1 MKISVRILFVFL
13 VTLFSIFILT
23 KPSFAQVQK
32 PVNQVVN
39 SYAAPNTN
47 PDVPNNLHTWTQ
59 SVMLEVMS
67 SMVCQLSGIDP
78 TNPSAKCLGV
88 DRQTGKLGFVQQGG
102 GAIGIMGGLI
112 ASTLTPPIHT
122 RDYIAYLSNNFGL
135 VKPTYAA
142 NQTGF
147 SSLSPLMGTWALF
160 RNIVYLIFVLVFLV
174 VGIAIMLR
182 VKIDPRTVMT
192 IQNQIPK
199 IIIGLVLVTFSFAI
213 AGLLIDV
220 MWIAIYLFI
229 NVLSQADPSFGPAAA
244 GKVTQSLNNTT
255 LGFVNNAG
263 LYNNGILGVTTGAAG
278 SVAGII
284 SSVFSGSGSVTQS
297 GGSFLDFLTN
307 PIGSVVGAVFSIL
320 LQIIGGV
327 AAFLII
333 LIAILWAMFKLWFA
347 LLNAYIFILV
357 DIIFAPFWIV
367 TGLLPG
373 GQSMGFGGW
382 LRDMLGNLSAFP
394 ATVAM
399 FLLGKVLIDNFGTN
413 ASAQAFLP
421 PLIGNPA
428 SQGVSVFG
436 SLIALGI
443 IFTTPHVVSITKA
456 AFKAPKI
463 DLGPIEESIGAGQ
476 AVVGGAI
483 GGATGSLFKKD
494 QYGNPIAP
502 GSLWMSKHVTNP
514 AAKLFLGMNYKNPQ
528 EISED
533 LEQHRENVTAKR
545 ENRPATIFADLRR
558 KELQNRVGK
567 ADLDAAD
574 IAERQAAAKA
584 KAESEAENNNGGGQ
598 TPPPT
603 T

>member
-1 MKISVRILFVFL
+1 MKIAVRILFVFL
-13 VTLFSIFILT
+13 ITFFSIFLFT
-23 KPSFAQVQK
+23 KASFAQAQN
-32 PVNQVVN
+32 PVNQTAN
-39 SYAAPNTN
+39 TYAAPNTN

-59 SVMLEVMS
+59 SVMVEVMS

-78 TNPSAKCLGV
+78 TDPSAKCLGV
-88 DRQTGKLGFVQQGG
+88 DQKTGKLGFVEKGG
-102 GAIGIMGGLI
+102 GAIGVMGGLI

-122 RDYIAYLSNNFGL
+122 RDYVAYLSNNFG
-135 VKPTYAA
+135 VAKPTYAA

-147 SSLSPLMGTWALF
+147 NSLSPLMGTWAIF

-174 VGIAIMLR
+174 IGIAIMLR

-199 IIIGLVLVTFSFAI
+199 IIIGLILVTFSFAI

-220 MWIAIYLFI
+220 MWVAIYLFI

-263 LYNNGILGVTTGAAG
+263 LYNNGILGITTGAAG

-399 FLLGKVLIDNFGTN
+399 FLIGKVLIDNFGTN
-413 ASAQAFLP
+413 GSAQAFLP

-428 SQGVSVFG
+428 SQGVNVFG

-502 GSLWMSKHVTNP
+502 GSLWMSKHITNP
-514 AAKLFLGMNYKNPQ
+514 AAKMFLGMNYRTHE
-528 EISED
+528 EIAED
-533 LEQHRENVTAKR
+533 LEQHRENITAQRQGRTPTNFAAVRAREWQVRDEKSKR
-545 ENRPATIFADLRR
+545 EAE
-558 KELQNRVGK
+558 EL
-567 ADLDAAD
+567 
-574 IAERQAAAKA
+574 AK
-584 KAESEAENNNGGGQ
+584 KNEEAEKNNGGGGQ
-598 TPPPT
+598 TPPPAPT